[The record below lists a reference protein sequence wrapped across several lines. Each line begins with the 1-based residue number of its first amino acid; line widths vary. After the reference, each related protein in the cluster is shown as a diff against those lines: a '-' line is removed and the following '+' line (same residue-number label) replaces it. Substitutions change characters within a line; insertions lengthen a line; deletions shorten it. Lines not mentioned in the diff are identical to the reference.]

1 MSGDY
6 QYIDTPAALAELC
19 ARLKGKPWIA
29 VDTEFMR
36 ERTYYPELCLVQ
48 VATDELVA
56 CVDPLA
62 LPSLE
67 PLLAVFLDER
77 TVKVLHAARQDL
89 EIFFHMS
96 GKVPQPV
103 FDTQVAARF
112 LGLPDQAGYGAVVQS
127 MLGIIL
133 DKSHART
140 DWARR
145 PLSAAAL
152 DYAADDVRH
161 LRNLYHKI
169 LGELATRE
177 RGAWVEP
184 ELKALVDVKLYRP
197 DPDNAWHR
205 VRGVQRLKPKTLTLI
220 KSLAAWRERTA
231 MAENRPR
238 QWIVKDESLMDLAKQ
253 LPGDLESLAAVRGVG
268 ESLAKRH
275 GAELLKMLGEDGEPS
290 AVERPTRDTPLKP
303 EQEALVDALNALL
316 RLSAARGDVS
326 AASLANRAELE
337 RLVRGERE
345 LQILK
350 DWRLEMAGRELV
362 EFLEGR
368 LTLSAQGSTLK
379 VKPAG

>member
-6 QYIDTPAALAELC
+6 LYIDSPSALAELC
-19 ARLKGKPWIA
+19 AHLRGRPWLA

-48 VATDELVA
+48 VATDDVVA

-67 PLLAVFLDER
+67 PLLALLLDER
-77 TVKVLHAARQDL
+77 MVKVLHAARQDL
-89 EIFFHMS
+89 EIFYHLA
-96 GKVPQPV
+96 GRVPAPV

-112 LGLPDQAGYGAVVQS
+112 LGLPDQVGYGAAVQAL
-127 MLGIIL
+127 LGISL

-145 PLSAAAL
+145 PLPAAAL

-169 LGELATRE
+169 LTELAA
-177 RGAWVEP
+177 RGRSAWVEP
-184 ELKALVDVKLYRP
+184 ELKALADEKLYRP
-197 DPDNAWHR
+197 DPEGVWSR
-205 VRGVQRLKPKTLTLI
+205 IRGTQRLKPRSLAIFKT
-220 KSLAAWRERTA
+220 LAAWRERTA

-238 QWIVKDESLMDLAKQ
+238 QWIVKDEALMDMVRQ
-253 LPGDLESLAAVRGVG
+253 LPADLESLAAVRGVG

-275 GAELLKMLGEDGEPS
+275 GAEILKLLTAGGNEAPS
-290 AVERPTRDTPLKP
+290 EKHKRETSLRPD
-303 EQEALVDALNALL
+303 QEALVDALNALL
-316 RLSAARGDVS
+316 RLQAAKGEVN
-326 AASLANRAELE
+326 AASIATRADLE

-345 LQILK
+345 LPLLK
-350 DWRLEMAGRELV
+350 DWRLDMAGRELL

-368 LTLSAQGSTLK
+368 RVLSAAGGGLK
-379 VKPAG
+379 VKPAE

>member
-1 MSGDY
+1 MSGEY

-19 ARLKGKPWIA
+19 SRLQGQAWIA

-48 VATDELVA
+48 VATDDLVA
-56 CVDPLA
+56 CIDPLA

-67 PLLAVFLDER
+67 PLLAVFLDIR

-89 EIFFHMS
+89 EIFFHMA
-96 GKVPQPV
+96 GKVPAPV

-127 MLGIIL
+127 MLGITL

-169 LGELATRE
+169 LADLAARD
-177 RGAWVEP
+177 RASWVEP
-184 ELKALVDVKLYRP
+184 ELKAMVDEKLYRP

-205 VRGVQRLKPKTLTLI
+205 VRGVQRLKPKTLTLM
-220 KSLAAWRERTA
+220 KSLAAWREHTA
-231 MAENRPR
+231 MSENRPR
-238 QWIVKDESLMDLAKQ
+238 QWILKDESMMDLARQ
-253 LPGDLESLAAVRGVG
+253 LPSDMESLAAVRGVG
-268 ESLAKRH
+268 DSLAKRH
-275 GAELLKMLGEDGEPS
+275 GAELLKMLKTDGEAS
-290 AVERPTRDTPLKP
+290 AEERHPRETPLKP

-316 RLSAARGDVS
+316 RINAAKGDVS

-337 RLVRGERE
+337 KLVRGERE
-345 LQILK
+345 LPLLK
-350 DWRLEMAGRELV
+350 DWRLEMAGRQLL

-368 LTLSAQGSTLK
+368 HVLSAAGGALK
-379 VKPAG
+379 VTPVK

>member
-6 QYIDTPAALAELC
+6 QYIDTPATLAELC

-368 LTLSAQGSTLK
+368 LTLSAQGSILK

>member
-19 ARLKGKPWIA
+19 TRLKGKPWIA

-48 VATDELVA
+48 VATDELAA

-62 LPSLE
+62 LPSLD
-67 PLLAVFLDER
+67 PLLAVLLEER

-89 EIFFHMS
+89 EIFFHMT
-96 GKVPQPV
+96 GRVPAPV

-127 MLGIIL
+127 MLGITL

-145 PLSAAAL
+145 PLSTAAL

-169 LGELATRE
+169 LAELATRD

-184 ELKALVDVKLYRP
+184 ELKALVDEKLYRP
-197 DPDNAWHR
+197 DPENAWHR
-205 VRGVQRLKPKTLTLI
+205 VRGVQRLKPKTLSLI

-238 QWIVKDESLMDLAKQ
+238 QWILKDESLMDLAKQ
-253 LPGDLESLAAVRGVG
+253 LPRDLESLAAVRGVG
-268 ESLAKRH
+268 DSLAKRH
-275 GAELLKMLGEDGEPS
+275 GAELLKMLGEDGDAS
-290 AVERPTRDTPLKP
+290 GVERHVREAPLKP

-337 RLVRGERE
+337 KLVRGERE
-345 LQILK
+345 LPLLK

-368 LTLSAQGSTLK
+368 LTLSAQGGALK

>member
-1 MSGDY
+1 MSGDH

-19 ARLKGKPWIA
+19 GRLKGKPWIA

-127 MLGIIL
+127 MLGITL

-169 LGELATRE
+169 LAELAARE
-177 RGAWVEP
+177 RSAWVEP
-184 ELKALVDVKLYRP
+184 ELKALVDEKLYRP
-197 DPDNAWHR
+197 DPDNAWQR
-205 VRGVQRLKPKTLTLI
+205 VRGVQRLKPKTITLM

-275 GAELLKMLGEDGEPS
+275 GAELLNMLHADGAPS
-290 AVERPTRDTPLKP
+290 EIERPAREMPLKP

-368 LTLSAQGSTLK
+368 LTLSAQGSALK
-379 VKPAG
+379 VNPAG

>member
-6 QYIDTPAALAELC
+6 QYIDTPATLAELC

-127 MLGIIL
+127 MLGITL

-169 LGELATRE
+169 LAELAARE

-184 ELKALVDVKLYRP
+184 ELKALVDEKLYRP

-368 LTLSAQGSTLK
+368 LTLSAQGGALK
-379 VKPAG
+379 VKPAV

>member
-184 ELKALVDVKLYRP
+184 ELKALVDEKLYRP

-275 GAELLKMLGEDGEPS
+275 GAELLKMFGEDGEPS

-368 LTLSAQGSTLK
+368 LTLSAQGGALK
-379 VKPAG
+379 VKPAV

>member
-1 MSGDY
+1 MSGDH

-19 ARLKGKPWIA
+19 GRLKGKPWIA

-56 CVDPLA
+56 CIDPLA

-127 MLGIIL
+127 MLGITL

-145 PLSAAAL
+145 PLSTAAL

-169 LGELATRE
+169 LVELAARE
-177 RGAWVEP
+177 RSAWVEP
-184 ELKALVDVKLYRP
+184 ELKALVDEKLYRP

-205 VRGVQRLKPKTLTLI
+205 VRGVQRLKPKTVTLM

-275 GAELLKMLGEDGEPS
+275 GTELLKMLKADGEPS
-290 AVERPTRDTPLKP
+290 EMERPAREIPLKP

-368 LTLSAQGSTLK
+368 LTLSAQGNALK